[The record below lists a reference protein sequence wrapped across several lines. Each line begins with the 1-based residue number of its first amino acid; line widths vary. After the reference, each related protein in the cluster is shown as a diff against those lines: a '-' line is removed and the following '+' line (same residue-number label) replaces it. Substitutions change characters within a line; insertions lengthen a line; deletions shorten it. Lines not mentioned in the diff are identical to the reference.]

1 MAILEIPYKR
11 DHVLIF
17 EGRVNGHQIDP
28 DHPAARTHRTRGLL
42 KPAPGPAAEIHHPLT
57 GSQNSVAPLKLG
69 ELVDR
74 PRAEALALGALVEM
88 VLAVVAGDGR
98 AT

>member
-1 MAILEIPYKR
+1 MTVLEIPHKR

-17 EGRVNGHQIDP
+17 EGRVDGYQIDP
-28 DHPAARTHRTRGLL
+28 DYPAPRTHRTRGLL
-42 KPAPGPAAEIHHPLT
+42 KPASGPAAEIHHPLP
-57 GSQNSVAPLKLG
+57 GSQNPVAPLKLG

-88 VLAVVAGDGR
+88 VLAVVAGDGW